1 MTFGFIVNA
10 LPIIATCTGVYA
22 VKNMSPG
29 AMKMTGC
36 LSCLNCIGGLSWWI
50 TSCIF
55 RFSAEGHAIS
65 GTNFL

>member
-1 MTFGFIVNA
+1 
-10 LPIIATCTGVYA
+10 
-22 VKNMSPG
+22 
-29 AMKMTGC
+29 MTGC
-36 LSCLNCIGGLSWWI
+36 LSCINCIGSLAWTI